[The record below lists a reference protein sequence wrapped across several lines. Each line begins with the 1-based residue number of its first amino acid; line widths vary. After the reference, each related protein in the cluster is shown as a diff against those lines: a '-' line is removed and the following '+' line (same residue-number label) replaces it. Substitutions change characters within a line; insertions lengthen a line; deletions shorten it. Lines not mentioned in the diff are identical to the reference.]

1 MHTYNAKLVRA
12 VFIQTDE
19 KETSTLWYRI
29 SSEMKHLYCERHG
42 PMEKKGKNINI
53 YIETKL
59 LDVWQTN
66 SDIKWNVIT
75 DAPEGLTYQI
85 SSHISIR

>member
-1 MHTYNAKLVRA
+1 
-12 VFIQTDE
+12 
-19 KETSTLWYRI
+19 
-29 SSEMKHLYCERHG
+29 
-42 PMEKKGKNINI
+42 MEKKGKNINI